1 MTTTKRRAIRAVPAT
16 SETSA
21 PEPAQVGVLANDHD
35 VDRLAGDIQKLAA
48 GLAERGVVINMGNV
62 DLNNLRARVE
72 AEAACRMLVAKGV
85 ATSAEMAAM
94 SNQVMRELLVM
105 VLQAVEEMRLR
116 AQGTQTQQIV
126 RGQDGIIKPAGAG
139 RLAVVKR

>member
-1 MTTTKRRAIRAVPAT
+1 MTAKRKTTAKP
-16 SETSA
+16 A
-21 PEPAQVGVLANDHD
+21 PETDAPEKPVVEPGILANDHD
-35 VDRLAGDIQKLAA
+35 VNKLAEDVEKLA
-48 GLAERGVVINMGNV
+48 RGLAERGVVINMANV

-72 AEAACRMLVAKGV
+72 ATAACRMLVAKGI
-85 ATSAEMAAM
+85 ATPAEMAAM

-116 AQGTQTQQIV
+116 QQGTQTQQIV

>member
-1 MTTTKRRAIRAVPAT
+1 MVTNRKPTQAK
-16 SETSA
+16 SEPVA
-21 PEPAQVGVLANDHD
+21 EHGILANDHD
-35 VDRLAGDIQKLAA
+35 VDRLAEDIQKLAAGLAA

-62 DLNNLRARVE
+62 DLNNLRAWVE

-85 ATSAEMAAM
+85 ATSTEMAAM

>member
-1 MTTTKRRAIRAVPAT
+1 MVTNRKPTQAK
-16 SETSA
+16 SEPVA
-21 PEPAQVGVLANDHD
+21 EHGILANDHD
-35 VDRLAGDIQKLAA
+35 VDRLAEDIQKLAA

-62 DLNNLRARVE
+62 DLNNLRGRVE

-126 RGQDGIIKPAGAG
+126 RGQDGIIKPQGAG
-139 RLAVVKR
+139 KLAVVRR

>member
-1 MTTTKRRAIRAVPAT
+1 MTTTAKARRKPTQAT
-16 SETSA
+16 PETR
-21 PEPAQVGVLANDHD
+21 EPKQVGVLANDHD
-35 VDRLAGDIQKLAA
+35 VDKLSEDIQKLAA

-72 AEAACRMLVAKGV
+72 AEAACRMLVAKGI
-85 ATSAEMAAM
+85 ATSTEMAAM

-116 AQGTQTQQIV
+116 QQGTQTQQIV

-139 RLAVVKR
+139 RLAVVRR